1 MLRITEQM
9 VKNLYDFI
17 EAISFVYEH
26 ESKNIPPAE
35 EIVKLITSR
44 TVINAALEATGEFDI
59 VQK

>member
-26 ESKNIPPAE
+26 ESKDTPPAE